1 MLKKAVFRDFCR
13 VFRCALFALVV
24 CFLPFAPVHA
34 EDTITYPFSVTTTTL
49 SDKTFSFEMS
59 AKGTFY
65 VDCDGGTL
73 SGPSGH
79 VSGNASTG
87 WIIDRSSTLT
97 CDTYVCEY
105 EDSTSRTIRFGGRAT
120 EYAVYG
126 GGSSTPKK
134 NIIPIGFASSGSKV
148 DAIAGKLEPIFQY
161 YGPNQSQHPIFYITF
176 KDCVNLKQ
184 IPATLFDGYTVAIF
198 DGTFLGCSG
207 LGTDPNIPEPI
218 PETLFSGITSSTFE
232 EMFEN
237 CTGLTHIP
245 ANLFADITTV
255 QSGMFQNMF
264 RGCSG
269 LGTDSNISEPIP
281 ANLFSHITTGDVALF
296 SGTFAECAGL
306 THIPQGLFDGIKTG
320 SEYMFW
326 NTFNACFGLGTDP
339 NIAEPVPASLF
350 SHITTGAPSM
360 FESTFANCRNLTHI
374 PSTLFSGI
382 TEGVSELFKGTFSGC
397 YQLTSIPEDL
407 FSNIRTSAASMFYG
421 TFSGCVRLTSIPED
435 LFSNITTGAANM
447 FEQTFAYCS
456 ALTSLPETL
465 FANITSAAEN
475 MFKKTFYGDQNLT
488 GYIPPT
494 LFEELTPRENSY
506 PVNMMSD
513 VFTDTN
519 VLTSCPAGYYQY
531 ITGYEDSWDSRVS
544 CQLCPTGTT
553 SIAGATSIDECVVVY
568 NITYD
573 CGDGSGNAPTTNTTA
588 TDNTS
593 FTPADNTCTPPTGAI
608 FTGWLVSGTSDIK
621 SAGTA
626 FTWEYTED
634 KTFTAQ
640 WDCDN
645 NGGYWWNADGS
656 ACEPGYEIELIDG
669 SCFQWDTP
677 PVPSKLY
684 TIKTV
689 GAYLD
694 SARTKLMTPQVHGQ
708 GGQNPLD
715 EIPTAIFTFIRDTTS
730 NVPINPLTG
739 NPYNVPSVGNFSIT
753 AYGNTFFPGAI
764 DASRHI
770 TNQGASLA
778 AAYTE
783 NKQWSAQWSCRSYD
797 LTGETEIVPN
807 IPGYDGGWYKNSN
820 GSGNKISSVTC
831 DFSDCDKSSTL
842 YAKWTPI
849 TYNIVYELGNG
860 IEWQNNSN
868 HPNSA
873 NYDTVFEVSNPIFNN
888 GYIFAGWAITGMDSV
903 THYYSESPIFANDVY
918 QSSTTQT
925 SSGISLSGTK
935 ATHFMNL
942 RSTSGTVTFTAQ
954 WVCVDGYY
962 WNSYTSECVQGHTI
976 TLQQPESCTY
986 EYNPSVPTVLY
997 TIQNNGIYRDAERN
1011 QLMIQH
1017 NQNGGQYP
1025 IQMPTATCVVKRN
1038 FGNLPRNPVTNDLY
1052 EPISSVTHDNLGTV
1066 SMSDITTTI
1075 SATSFNFQ
1083 NQEIMNNFCSHD
1095 CTYNAIDSDGYIT
1108 AYGSALS
1115 AVNADMTW
1123 TLSMEPVSVTL
1134 TELPQVTGYDVLWYN
1149 NQNGEGNHITGTFC
1163 GWCNTPAEVYA
1174 IWTPQTRN
1182 VLYYKGA
1189 HASSTSIDIYQQTN
1203 GITYDAPYTALAFD
1217 EAPISENMAAAP
1229 GYVFAGWTTDSTP
1242 TFDDN
1247 GNLNHEFTHVDHYQ
1261 QSGGLFGGLQ
1271 LYAAYKCDTE
1281 NGYHLV
1287 NGECVLNTYTV
1298 TYYSG
1303 NCDPNNV
1310 ENLFGNTYSATDSNL
1325 AVSGQPYNVLSYT
1338 NTSLIGDNFSQMY
1351 ADNGFGVPYACASF
1365 HGWNNPN
1372 IQGTNIDYDNCF
1384 SEQNGLC
1391 TPVIQSYNYEENLNL
1406 YAYCEWS
1413 TWKVAYYGCDG
1424 KLITTQLLKYGDSF
1438 LVPSASDISGYT
1450 FNGWIF
1456 KSGGNNI
1463 HLGNTFPADLCLK
1476 GYNPLNLYADCTLNV
1491 YPVNLKWVADDDVYN
1506 QNPDTCDYGTSTI
1519 SGISHPDI
1527 PGYTFTGW
1535 KVTNWE

>member
-1 MLKKAVFRDFCR
+1 
-13 VFRCALFALVV
+13 
-24 CFLPFAPVHA
+24 
-34 EDTITYPFSVTTTTL
+34 
-49 SDKTFSFEMS
+49 
-59 AKGTFY
+59 
-65 VDCDGGTL
+65 
-73 SGPSGH
+73 
-79 VSGNASTG
+79 
-87 WIIDRSSTLT
+87 
-97 CDTYVCEY
+97 
-105 EDSTSRTIRFGGRAT
+105 
-120 EYAVYG
+120 
-126 GGSSTPKK
+126 
-134 NIIPIGFASSGSKV
+134 
-148 DAIAGKLEPIFQY
+148 
-161 YGPNQSQHPIFYITF
+161 
-176 KDCVNLKQ
+176 
-184 IPATLFDGYTVAIF
+184 
-198 DGTFLGCSG
+198 
-207 LGTDPNIPEPI
+207 
-218 PETLFSGITSSTFE
+218 
-232 EMFEN
+232 
-237 CTGLTHIP
+237 
-245 ANLFADITTV
+245 
-255 QSGMFQNMF
+255 
-264 RGCSG
+264 
-269 LGTDSNISEPIP
+269 
-281 ANLFSHITTGDVALF
+281 
-296 SGTFAECAGL
+296 
-306 THIPQGLFDGIKTG
+306 
-320 SEYMFW
+320 
-326 NTFNACFGLGTDP
+326 
-339 NIAEPVPASLF
+339 
-350 SHITTGAPSM
+350 
-360 FESTFANCRNLTHI
+360 
-374 PSTLFSGI
+374 
-382 TEGVSELFKGTFSGC
+382 
-397 YQLTSIPEDL
+397 
-407 FSNIRTSAASMFYG
+407 
-421 TFSGCVRLTSIPED
+421 
-435 LFSNITTGAANM
+435 M

-475 MFKKTFYGDQNLT
+475 MFRKTFLGDSNLT
-488 GYIPPT
+488 GFIPPT

-544 CQLCPTGTT
+544 CQLCPPGTT

-568 NITYD
+568 NVTYD

-588 TDNTS
+588 TGNTS

-608 FTGWLVSGTSDIK
+608 FSGWLVSGTSDIK

-694 SARTKLMTPQVHGQ
+694 SARTKLMAPQVHGQ

-797 LTGETEIVPN
+797 LTGETEIVPI

-849 TYNIVYELGNG
+849 TYNIVYELGNVG
-860 IEWQNNSN
+860 DWDAGAK
-868 HPNSA
+868 HPASVD
-873 NYDTVFEVSNPIFNN
+873 YDTAFEVSNPMSNN

-903 THYYSESPIFANDVY
+903 THYYSESPIFVNNVY

-962 WNSYTSECVQGHTI
+962 WNSNTSECVQGHTI

-997 TIQNNGIYRDAERN
+997 TIQNNGIYRDAERT
-1011 QLMIQH
+1011 QLMIQQ
-1017 NQNGGQYP
+1017 NQNGGQYQ
-1025 IQMPTATCVVKRN
+1025 IEMPTATCVVKRN

-1052 EPISSVTHDNLGTV
+1052 EPTSSVTYDNLGTV
-1066 SMSDITTTI
+1066 SMSDITRTI

-1083 NQEIMNNFCSHD
+1083 NQEIMSNFCTHD

-1115 AVNADMTW
+1115 AIDADMTW

-1134 TELPQVTGYDVLWYN
+1134 NERPEVTGYDVAWYD
-1149 NQNGEGNHITGTFC
+1149 NQSGEGASITGTFC
-1163 GWCNTPAEVYA
+1163 GWCNTPTEVYA

-1203 GITYDAPYTALAFD
+1203 GVTYDAPYTALAFD
-1217 EAPISENMAAAP
+1217 EAPISENMAAAQ
-1229 GYVFAGWTTDSTP
+1229 GYVFVGWTTDSTP
-1242 TFDDN
+1242 TFDNN

-1271 LYAAYKCDTE
+1271 LYAAYKCDTDNGYRLVNGECVQEFTLTYDCGIASGGTWESSSSPYPENEPVTLLANPGAQCDASDMHRTFTRWNCDNATPDANNQFNMPSSNVICTAQWDCDNANNWWWNADNTACVQGYTIQLKILSEYATPEPTYPTAPTTLYTIPTRGAYLDAARTLLMTKTSNPIQLPYLEFMLNFDTNTPVNPVNNTQYSVPNVDSINLAGWYHCFSHPNMTGGIYTGHGWSSSTCFIHNTPNNYTNTAIRNLTSTNRDGYLTDEGIYEAENQYQNQTWYINGKGWEGPYYADNPTLTGYTFVNWCTDPENTTSCFKGQVPDNVQNHIYYAHWTPNTYDVVYNPGAHAASGSTNYTDTDGATYDSPYTPLSFGASPISDNMSAGTGYVFVGWTTDSTPTFTNGNLDNEYTGDTYWKRDSGLTLYAAYACDSE

-1338 NTSLIGDNFSQMY
+1338 NTSLVGDNFGQMY
-1351 ADNGFGVPYACASF
+1351 SDNGFGVPYACASF
-1365 HGWNNPN
+1365 HGWNDPN
-1372 IQGTNIDYDNCF
+1372 IQGTDDIDYNNCF
-1384 SEQNGLC
+1384 AGQDGLC
-1391 TPVIQSYNYEENLNL
+1391 TPVIQSYSYEDNLNL
-1406 YAYCEWS
+1406 YAYCEWD
-1413 TWKVAYYGCDG
+1413 TWNVAYYGCDG
-1424 KLITTQLLKYGDSF
+1424 ELIKTESLKFGDSF

-1450 FNGWIF
+1450 FNGWTF
-1456 KSGGNNI
+1456 NNET
-1463 HLGNTFPADLCLK
+1463 LGKTFTADLCLK
-1476 GYNPLNLYADCTLNV
+1476 GQNLNLYANCKPNV
-1491 YPVNLKWVADDDVYN
+1491 YPVNLKWVADGDTYN